1 MRDVRLQSPLLWTG
15 VSLQCHS
22 LLESPAG
29 GCTYLFLFCPKSC
42 PACSRVTSAVGTS
55 ACHFRHLPLH
65 TGPPVVGH
73 KSESLASPRQEAG
86 SPLPPGRPG
95 SGYDLR
101 SGEVMQKS
109 VKDFTTT
116 RPRREFRS
124 VFLPRPVRTGQ
135 RSRSRPHCPSRW
147 PSGWGQARLQWVQR
161 AGKKLIKEE
170 ASFKPSDLVST
181 LDSVLCT
188 RVVSVQQSL
197 LLLVVPVGQVCDSV
211 CHFAIREG
219 CFVPPA
225 GALLL
230 PLSRWFF
237 VLNTK

>member
-1 MRDVRLQSPLLWTG
+1 M
-15 VSLQCHS
+15 
-22 LLESPAG
+22 
-29 GCTYLFLFCPKSC
+29 
-42 PACSRVTSAVGTS
+42 TSAVGTS
-55 ACHFRHLPLH
+55 ACRFRHLPLH
-65 TGPPVVGH
+65 TGPPAVGH
-73 KSESLASPRQEAG
+73 KSASLASPQQEAG

-116 RPRREFRS
+116 RPRRDFRS

-135 RSRSRPHCPSRW
+135 QSRSRPRCLSRW
-147 PSGWGQARLQWVQR
+147 PSGWGQARLQR

-170 ASFKPSDLVST
+170 ASFKPSDLVSS

-188 RVVSVQQSL
+188 RVVSVQQS

-230 PLSRWFF
+230 PLSR
-237 VLNTK
+237 